1 MYGIADSGGAH
12 KFQTGVSKTA
22 MAVTEVAPYA
32 NALPAIDPIHRSD
45 NRPNRINKE
54 LSHILEIIVCT
65 VEDAV
70 AAERGGADR
79 LEIISHYEAG
89 GLTPSFD
96 LVREITSTV
105 KIPARVMLRESES
118 FVVTDEEE
126 IERLRDAARAF
137 ARLPVDG
144 LVLGF
149 LKEAPGGRSVDH
161 DLVSRVLACAPSLKA
176 TFHRAFE
183 ALPDPT
189 GAIGEL
195 KRHPQIDCALSR
207 GKGEAW
213 AAELDRFVE
222 WDLAAR
228 PEIRMLVGGG
238 TDKEAVKIFCKASLI
253 RAFHLGRAVRDGE
266 KIDGAVL
273 AEPVKELAELI
284 KAY

>member
-1 MYGIADSGGAH
+1 MEEQD
-12 KFQTGVSKTA
+12 
-22 MAVTEVAPYA
+22 EP
-32 NALPAIDPIHRSD
+32 
-45 NRPNRINKE
+45 
-54 LSHILEIIVCT
+54 ILEVIVCT
-65 VEDAV
+65 VEDAI

-105 KIPARVMLRESES
+105 KIPARVMLRESEP
-118 FVVTDEEE
+118 FVVTDEGE
-126 IERLRDAARAF
+126 IEMLRDAARAF

-161 DLVSRVLACAPSLKA
+161 DLLSRVLACAPNLKA

-183 ALPDPT
+183 ELPDPI

-195 KRHPQIDCALSR
+195 KRHPQIDCVLSR
-207 GKGEAW
+207 GYGESW
-213 AAELDRFVE
+213 TAELDRFVE
-222 WDLAAR
+222 WERAAH
-228 PEIRMLVGGG
+228 PEMRMLLGGG
-238 TDKEAVKIFCKASLI
+238 IDRDAVKFFCKASPI
-253 RAFHLGRAVRDGE
+253 RAFHVGRATRDGE
-266 KIDGAVL
+266 KIDGVAL
-273 AEPVKELAELI
+273 AERVRELVELI